1 MSYVANMALDREG
14 FKDKL
19 EEHLGGALHEFYKA
33 RLAMKNGE
41 SDWVVHW
48 LREAKELV
56 ERAILVFSKPTRGFR
71 DKEKAF
77 NEVTAHLEAKNS
89 SYKRSATN
97 AVRRDFGIKRFRLG
111 LSDDDTQEFW
121 RMVAKTAE
129 SRRH

>member
-1 MSYVANMALDREG
+1 MANYRPNMALDREG

-41 SDWVVHW
+41 SEWVVHW

-56 ERAILVFSKPTRGFR
+56 ERAILVFSKPTRGFK

-77 NEVTAHLEAKNS
+77 REVTAHLESKDS

-97 AVRRDFGIKRFRLG
+97 SVRRVRRFRLK
-111 LSDDDTQEFW
+111 LSDADTREFW
-121 RMVAKTAE
+121 DMVRTAD
-129 SRRH
+129 SRRG